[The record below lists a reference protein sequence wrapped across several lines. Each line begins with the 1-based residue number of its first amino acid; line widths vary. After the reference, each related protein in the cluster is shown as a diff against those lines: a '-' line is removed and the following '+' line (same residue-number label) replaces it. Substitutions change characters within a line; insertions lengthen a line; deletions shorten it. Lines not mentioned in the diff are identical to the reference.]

1 MEIHK
6 CWYDCY
12 QFLSII
18 DFIDWSG
25 RRECER
31 KWIAIYHV
39 GYYITEITKQLTPLI
54 CLFISILNNAIAT
67 KKDSN
72 GRFPQVSNTNYLWRD
87 FMHFALKIFLGI
99 SFTGIFQ
106 IPVSRSNPPTKEPLV
121 LLNSTQANI
130 TKLAPIHSSL
140 LQHFSICRESG
151 KYNFF
156 GEPYRIR
163 NLLQTL

>member
-12 QFLSII
+12 QFLSPI

-39 GYYITEITKQLTPLI
+39 GYYITEITKKLAPLI

-67 KKDSN
+67 KKSQMDVFL
-72 GRFPQVSNTNYLWRD
+72 RYPTTNYLWGD

-106 IPVSRSNPPTKEPLV
+106 IPVSRSTHKRTPGFIEFNASEHHKIGSDPFQ
-121 LLNSTQANI
+121 STTAFF
-130 TKLAPIHSSL
+130 H
-140 LQHFSICRESG
+140 LQRKWQI
-151 KYNFF
+151 
-156 GEPYRIR
+156 
-163 NLLQTL
+163 

>member
-1 MEIHK
+1 MLV
-6 CWYDCY
+6 WL
-12 QFLSII
+12 LSIFI

-39 GYYITEITKQLTPLI
+39 GYYITEITKQLAPLI

-67 KKDSN
+67 EKSQMD
-72 GRFPQVSNTNYLWRD
+72 
-87 FMHFALKIFLGI
+87 A
-99 SFTGIFQ
+99 
-106 IPVSRSNPPTKEPLV
+106 TKEPLV

>member
-1 MEIHK
+1 
-6 CWYDCY
+6 
-12 QFLSII
+12 
-18 DFIDWSG
+18 
-25 RRECER
+25 
-31 KWIAIYHV
+31 
-39 GYYITEITKQLTPLI
+39 
-54 CLFISILNNAIAT
+54 
-67 KKDSN
+67 
-72 GRFPQVSNTNYLWRD
+72 
-87 FMHFALKIFLGI
+87 MHFALKIFLGI

-106 IPVSRSNPPTKEPLV
+106 IPVSRSTTKEPLV

-156 GEPYRIR
+156 GEPYQIR

>member
-12 QFLSII
+12 QFLSLI

-39 GYYITEITKQLTPLI
+39 GYYITEITKKLAPLI

-67 KKDSN
+67 KKSQMDVFL
-72 GRFPQVSNTNYLWRD
+72 RYPTTNYL
-87 FMHFALKIFLGI
+87 
-99 SFTGIFQ
+99 
-106 IPVSRSNPPTKEPLV
+106 
-121 LLNSTQANI
+121 
-130 TKLAPIHSSL
+130 
-140 LQHFSICRESG
+140 
-151 KYNFF
+151 
-156 GEPYRIR
+156 
-163 NLLQTL
+163 

>member
-12 QFLSII
+12 QFLSLI

-39 GYYITEITKQLTPLI
+39 GYYITEITKKLAPLI

-67 KKDSN
+67 KKSQMDVFLRYPTLSISL
-72 GRFPQVSNTNYLWRD
+72 GRF
-87 FMHFALKIFLGI
+87 HALCAKIFLGI

-106 IPVSRSNPPTKEPLV
+106 IPVSRSTHKRTPGFIEFDASEHHKIGSDPFQ
-121 LLNSTQANI
+121 STTAFF
-130 TKLAPIHSSL
+130 H
-140 LQHFSICRESG
+140 LQRKWQI
-151 KYNFF
+151 
-156 GEPYRIR
+156 
-163 NLLQTL
+163 